1 MADTYNQDDTQNN
14 PNQDQDD
21 TQNNPNQDHNPAPP
35 KRKRRKKRRNR
46 NSIGSVWRDRDGT
59 YRGSITVGYDRNG
72 NQMKEHR
79 RGKTEREV
87 IEKLRQVSVKHGA
100 TLRAAPERVTVEE
113 WLQRFANK
121 RGEDMRPS
129 TRDNYQHYLAK
140 LIPALGHIE
149 LGKLSALQVRDFYSE
164 LQEAGLSPSVRQH
177 IHDFFNASCKEAIN
191 YGYLRENP
199 VAIAGR
205 PRGGRQT
212 LPKVWTAKQVRVF
225 LKAAQQVRLYAAFY
239 LLVTAGMRR
248 GEVLGLFWDDLDG
261 DTLHIRRSVSVVKNK
276 TVFGLPKTERG
287 VRPVRLS
294 ADAIEVLRQHR
305 EKQWLE
311 QAVSD
316 DWQDKRLMFATSKGT
331 VTLPNNFRRT
341 FRGLIK
347 KTGLPYI
354 RLHDLRHTY
363 ITLARDAGID
373 AETVAHRVGQDVRVT
388 MSIYSQVTEQRQRKA
403 AVNLDDLLEGD
414 DD

>member
-1 MADTYNQDDTQNN
+1 MTGRPIMADTHDPNRKDDN
-14 PNQDQDD
+14 PN
-21 TQNNPNQDHNPAPP
+21 NKPAPP
-35 KRKRRKKRRNR
+35 KHKRRKKTRNR
-46 NSIGSVWRDRDGT
+46 NGNGSVWQKSDG
-59 YRGSITVGYDRNG
+59 RWMGFITLGYDRNG
-72 NQMKEHR
+72 NQVKRFR
-79 RGKTEREV
+79 RGKTQHEV
-87 IEKLRQVSVKHGA
+87 TEKLKRVAIEEGA

-113 WLQRFANK
+113 WLRRFADK
-121 RGEDMRPS
+121 RGEDVRPS
-129 TRDNYQHYLAK
+129 TRANYQHYLAK

-164 LQEAGLSPSVRQH
+164 LQAASLSPSVRQH

-212 LPKVWTAKQVRVF
+212 LPKVWTREQVRIF
-225 LKAAQQVRLYAAFY
+225 LKAAQGTRLYAAFY
-239 LLVTAGMRR
+239 LLITAGMRR

-261 DTLHIRRSVSVVKNK
+261 DTLHIRRSVSVVKGK
-276 TVFGLPKTERG
+276 TIFGLPKTDRG

-294 ADAIEVLRQHR
+294 AEAIEVLRQHR
-305 EKQWLE
+305 DKQWLE
-311 QAVSD
+311 QAVSE
-316 DWQDKRLMFATSKGT
+316 DWQDKQLMFATSKGT

-341 FRGLIK
+341 FKGLIK

-403 AVNLDDLLEGD
+403 AVNLDDLLEVD
-414 DD
+414 DA